1 MALYVR
7 NEIVIGDIGSGK
19 TLLLMDSWDR
29 IGGVMWD
36 PCNDMPRPSWAVE
49 ADTTCDPLAV
59 ETGLRHGW
67 RILFRAGDVG
77 RPALSRQV
85 ARLVSIVRRTG
96 SGLWVDE
103 SHLVC
108 PQVQQGSQTQYPAR
122 EALLTAMRI
131 ARHDDCSYGLASQDP
146 QTLAKDAMRVG
157 APTIRM
163 FKTALSEQWFRAY
176 GVPEEVQAR
185 LREAPPHSYID
196 VAPDKSLS
204 DVSILPPSRLTRFA
218 A

>member
-1 MALYVR
+1 M
-7 NEIVIGDIGSGK
+7 VIGDIGSGK

-29 IGGVMWD
+29 IGGVLWD
-36 PCNDMPRPSWAVE
+36 PCNDIPRPPWAVE
-49 ADTTCDPLAV
+49 ADARCDPVAV
-59 ETGLRHGW
+59 ERAMERGW
-67 RILFRAGDVG
+67 RVLFRAGDAD
-77 RPALSRQV
+77 RRAMSRQV
-85 ARLVSIVRRTG
+85 SRLVAVVRRTH
-96 SGLWVDE
+96 SALWVDE
-103 SHLVC
+103 AHLVC
-108 PQVQQGSQTQYPAR
+108 PQTMQGSQQDYPAR

-131 ARHDDCSYGLASQDP
+131 ARHDDASYGLASQDP

-163 FKTALSEQWFRAY
+163 FRTALSEQWFRAY

-196 VAPDKSLS
+196 VAPGHVLGP
-204 DVSILPPSRLTRFA
+204 VSVLPPSRLTRFA